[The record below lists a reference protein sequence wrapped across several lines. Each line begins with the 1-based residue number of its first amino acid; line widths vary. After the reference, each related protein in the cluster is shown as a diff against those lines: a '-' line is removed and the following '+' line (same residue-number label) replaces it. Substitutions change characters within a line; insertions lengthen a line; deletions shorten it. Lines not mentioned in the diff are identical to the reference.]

1 MAASSIEVFPLE
13 QCQGK
18 GHKFTSDVDDISI
31 ANGSGAK
38 SCIITGPNT
47 WTVFSSINQGGKAQV
62 LQTGKYNTYDEM
74 GMPNTGAM
82 SAKLGST

>member
-1 MAASSIEVFPLE
+1 MSVSSIEVFPLE

-18 GHKFTSDVDDISI
+18 GHKFASDVNDIASV
-31 ANGSGAK
+31 NGSGAK

-47 WTVFSSINQGGKAQV
+47 WTVFSSTNQEGKAQD
-62 LQTGKYNTYDEM
+62 LQPGKYNTYEEM
-74 GMPNTGAM
+74 GMSNTGAM